1 MIENIVQEE
10 YARVFK
16 KLFNIELNSNEIQIQ
31 KTKSDFEGDI
41 TCVVFPQVKISKK
54 SPEETAKIIGEE
66 MIISSNIKKYNI
78 VKGFLNLTLE
88 NKVWLNQFNTFFNSN
103 FNYQL
108 PPKKIKI
115 MVEYSSPNTNKPL
128 HLGHLRNNFLGFSL
142 SKILKNAGFEV
153 VKTQVVND
161 RGIHIC
167 KSMLAWMKWGEGCT
181 PNSRGVKGDHLVG
194 EFYVKFEKEYKK
206 EVELLMNEGKSKDE
220 AIQLSPLFQEAQDL
234 LRKWESGDE
243 KTIDLWQTM
252 NGWVYEGFDVTYK
265 KMGVDFD
272 VLYYESE
279 TYKTGKEIIN
289 EGLEK
294 GVFYKKGDGSVW
306 CDLTDEGLDEKLVLR
321 KDGTA
326 VYITQDIGTAILRYK
341 EYKINGMIYTV
352 GNEQDYHFK
361 VLFFILKKLGYDFY
375 DRLYHLS
382 YGMVEL
388 PSGRMKTREGTVVDA
403 DDLMNEM
410 ILTAAKANQ
419 EKGKLDG
426 LSKELIDIINY
437 KVGMSALKYFILKV
451 DPRKGM
457 TFNPED
463 SIDFN
468 GNTGPFILFNFVR
481 TQSILKKSSIHE
493 RIEFNIDKV
502 ELTEIEKELMSKNM
516 EYVST
521 LILAANEY
529 SPAIIANYAYDLAKT
544 YSQFYSSTY
553 ILNETKRD
561 IRNFRLFLNKITG
574 KTLKETMLM
583 LGIEMPDRM

>member
-481 TQSILKKSSIHE
+481 TQSILKK
-493 RIEFNIDKV
+493 
-502 ELTEIEKELMSKNM
+502 
-516 EYVST
+516 
-521 LILAANEY
+521 
-529 SPAIIANYAYDLAKT
+529 
-544 YSQFYSSTY
+544 
-553 ILNETKRD
+553 
-561 IRNFRLFLNKITG
+561 
-574 KTLKETMLM
+574 
-583 LGIEMPDRM
+583 